1 MAEAESKALYLPK
14 SAPKAVEGG
23 HLSGRSKLSSFE
35 DYWRASKAW
44 QSRGLTLASARALAN
59 AGILTDE
66 DLQSANS
73 LELAMIP
80 RIGAKSLALLYELK
94 GEKVPD
100 VARALRQGQ
109 VPPQH
114 PEPRHR
120 WAGSHERRQVRK

>member
-1 MAEAESKALYLPK
+1 MPD
-14 SAPKAVEGG
+14 
-23 HLSGRSKLSSFE
+23 RSKSFSFE

-44 QSRGLTLASARALAN
+44 QERGLTLGSARALTN
-59 AGILTDE
+59 AGILTVE

-100 VARALRQGQ
+100 VAQLCGKANRFHSIQSPGTGKPPGSGALI
-109 VPPQH
+109 
-114 PEPRHR
+114 
-120 WAGSHERRQVRK
+120 RRPAAKSVGAIKRLP